1 MLAMVEV
8 AIFLGLGVF
17 VCVFL
22 LVSLWW
28 IDGGS
33 W

>member
-1 MLAMVEV
+1 VEV
-8 AIFLGLGVF
+8 AIFLGVARF
-17 VCVFL
+17 VCGFL

-28 IDGGS
+28 IDGGL

>member
-8 AIFLGLGVF
+8 AIFLGVVRF
-17 VCVFL
+17 VCGFL

-28 IDGGS
+28 FDGGL